1 MEEREKREEEK
12 KSLEKWTG
20 FREILN
26 LITLTGFVYGPLD
39 ERLSIREALE
49 KNLRKPVPHHVNF
62 SFCLGGITFFTF
74 LVQAFTGV
82 LLLMYYRPT
91 TAEAYK
97 SVVHIT
103 NNVPFGWL
111 FRNIHHWAS
120 NIMIIAVFLHMLR
133 VFFYGAYKPPRDF
146 NWVNGV
152 VLLVL
157 TLTFGFT
164 GYLLPWNQISYWAT
178 TVGTEIPSAIPVVGD
193 LIKVLI
199 RGGTDVSQTTLTRFF
214 AVHVAILPPV
224 ISAFLGVHFL
234 MIRRQGI
241 SGPL

>member
-1 MEEREKREEEK
+1 MEEKESKKDEK
-12 KSLEKWTG
+12 KSLAARTS

-26 LITLTGFVYGPLD
+26 LLTLTGFVYGPLD
-39 ERLSIREALE
+39 ERLSIKEALE
-49 KNLRKPVPHHVNF
+49 KNLKKPVPHHVNF
-62 SFCLGGITFFTF
+62 SFCLGGMTFFLF

-82 LLLMYYRPT
+82 LLLMYYRAT

-111 FRNIHHWAS
+111 FRDIHHWAS
-120 NIMIIAVFLHMLR
+120 NLMIVTVFLHMLR

-146 NWVNGV
+146 NWVTGV
-152 VLLVL
+152 VLLTL

-178 TVGTEIPSAIPVVGD
+178 VVGTETAAAVPVAGD
-193 LIKVLI
+193 YLLKLM
-199 RGGTDVSQTTLTRFF
+199 RGGEQISAVTLTRFY
-214 AVHVAILPPV
+214 AIHVFVLPTTLILL
-224 ISAFLGVHFL
+224 LG
-234 MIRRQGI
+234 
-241 SGPL
+241 

>member
-1 MEEREKREEEK
+1 MEEK
-12 KSLEKWTG
+12 KEIKKDQKDLDTRTS

-26 LITLTGFVYGPLD
+26 LLTLTGFIYGPLD
-39 ERLSIREALE
+39 ERLSIKDALE
-49 KNLRKPVPHHVNF
+49 KNLKKPVPHHVNF
-62 SFCLGGITFFTF
+62 SFCLGGMTFFLF

-82 LLLMYYRPT
+82 LLLMYYRAT

-111 FRNIHHWAS
+111 FRDIHHWAA
-120 NIMIIAVFLHMLR
+120 NLMIVTVFLHMMR

-146 NWVNGV
+146 NWVTGV
-152 VLLVL
+152 VLLML

-178 TVGTEIPSAIPVVGD
+178 TVGTEVPSAVPVVGN
-193 LIKVLI
+193 LMKILI
-199 RGGTDVSQTTLTRFF
+199 RGGADVTQVTLTRFF
-214 AVHVAILPPV
+214 AIHVAILPPV
-224 ISAFLGVHFL
+224 ISAILGMHFI
-234 MIRRQGI
+234 MIRKQGI

>member
-1 MEEREKREEEK
+1 M
-12 KSLEKWTG
+12 G
-20 FREILN
+20 
-26 LITLTGFVYGPLD
+26 
-39 ERLSIREALE
+39 
-49 KNLRKPVPHHVNF
+49 
-62 SFCLGGITFFTF
+62 
-74 LVQAFTGV
+74 
-82 LLLMYYRPT
+82 
-91 TAEAYK
+91 
-97 SVVHIT
+97 
-103 NNVPFGWL
+103 
-111 FRNIHHWAS
+111 
-120 NIMIIAVFLHMLR
+120 
-133 VFFYGAYKPPRDF
+133 DF

-152 VLLVL
+152 LLLVL

-178 TVGTEIPSAIPVVGD
+178 TVGTEIPSAIPVIGD